1 MIFEKRQYQ
10 KECVGALQEYFSKPK
25 KQKPSLVIAPVAAG
39 KSLLIAWSIE
49 HSEDKVLVLQP
60 SVELLKQNYKKMI
73 SLGVDAKIYSASM
86 KSKEIGHITY
96 ATIGS
101 IINKLD
107 EFIEAGVKKIIVD
120 EVHLYSWKKE
130 NVAKDK
136 KSGMLR
142 QVVDKLGATHT
153 VGLTASPCL
162 LRPCGS
168 FGDSYSELKFI
179 TRCIPKLF
187 TEVLY
192 NIPISEMVEN
202 GFWKKLEYKSFNF
215 KNKFLELNSN
225 KSDYSDKSMRD
236 WYIGNKIQEDIIKC
250 INACLKNGKKSIL
263 VFLPSVQA
271 CLDLEK
277 LVPNSKAVYGDMPK
291 EDREIAVE
299 GFLDG
304 TFSVVFNME
313 VLTTGFDFLGLDC
326 LILARP
332 TNSLAKYYQ
341 MIGRI
346 TRLYDVI
353 GTIIDLVGLVEKF
366 GRIED
371 LNVDNIEGYGWGM
384 FSKNILLTGVPMDGR
399 MGIITKES
407 LYKPIIKKEKLPKGI
422 KKEPVFKFGNHA
434 YKPLKDIPKSYLQW
448 ALKDVD
454 FTTSVEKKKL
464 KEVILKYI

>member
-10 KECVGALQEYFSKPK
+10 KECVQAIQEYLSKPK

-49 HSEDKVLVLQP
+49 HSTDKVLVLQP

-73 SLGVDAKIYSASM
+73 SLGVEAKIYSASM

-101 IINKLD
+101 IINRLD
-107 EFIEAGVKKIIVD
+107 EFIEAGVKKIIID

-130 NVAKDK
+130 NVAKGK

-142 QVVDKLGATHT
+142 QVVDKLGATHIL
-153 VGLTASPCL
+153 GFSASPIF

-202 GFWKKLEYKSFNF
+202 EFWKKLEYKSFNF

-225 KSDYSDKSMRD
+225 KSDYTEKSMRD
-236 WYIGNKIQEDIIKC
+236 WYMGNKIQEDIIKC

-277 LVPNSKAVYGDMPK
+277 LLPNSKAVYGDMPK

-313 VLTTGFDFLGLDC
+313 VLTTGFDFESLDT
-326 LILARP
+326 LICARP

-407 LYKPIIKKEKLPKGI
+407 LFKPTIKKEKLPKGI

-448 ALKDVD
+448 SLNNID

-464 KEVILKYI
+464 KEAILKYI